1 MRHARL
7 KDELKELDH
16 GGKKKADRR
25 HFEET
30 AFFPEQVRTHE
41 AQWHKPDDVPP
52 LIIPVLKTGVP
63 VK

>member
-52 LIIPVLKTGVP
+52 
-63 VK
+63 